1 MRQDKTKENVISK
14 EISLSIK
21 EGKWLHVVYDSLK
34 EKRNTS
40 FWCFVNDIDPEKKR
54 LFVTVFNE
62 FKGTD
67 TIDLTLAYE
76 RILDAKVL
84 SFTTGNYNENL
95 VKKINDH
102 LKEFSWLK
110 FENFN
115 NNILQYLEKC
125 CEADSDPYIK
135 DYAMVK
141 GIDASTLEKEK
152 ELELNDAQIHQ
163 LVRYVIRQDLNEW
176 ENKKSELALSR
187 LSIDDG
193 PKKYIVAYQNIFFSP
208 KDKKIKI
215 KGGLKINQSFLIEGV
230 KHSLYAY
237 TELSASEFKESL
249 INDFE
254 GTLEI
259 LRQGISSFE
268 KIDTRPDFFCLQRDF
283 QLNLAEL
290 FGKIETRWNENT
302 LNAPLKAFFGNS
314 SLSNNGHVLPN
325 IVLFD
330 DRVNVDQALLIYGAL
345 KNKVT
350 YVQGPPGTGKTQ
362 TIFNTILSAFF
373 AKKTVLISTNNN
385 RPLDGIVEKLSFSY
399 DNHKI
404 PFPFLRLGNMNKI
417 EETTLQIR
425 EAFQIEDEENDLSVN
440 ELEIL
445 RKKVLSKN
453 REAVIALTNFQKR
466 RVAEENLLFL
476 EKVEK
481 MGARSSIIK
490 KQKPLLQ
497 KQIQEIPYV
506 SEKDIIS
513 HFVSL
518 KEDKDALKYLYCSSL
533 KHLAKLHS
541 PKYDALHD
549 IVLIEDSRERA
560 MKFNSFLSCNENL
573 ELLLDVFPLI
583 FTTNISA
590 SRLGDGDVFFD
601 LLIMDEAGQADIAHS
616 LIPISRAKS
625 LLLVGDEDQLNPVIT
640 LDENTNEDLKKE
652 FQISDTYDYLANS
665 ILSTMK
671 AADKVT
677 NRVLLRNH
685 YRCGK
690 RIINFNN
697 QYFYH
702 NKLVVSPSLEEGNV
716 SFIDSDNHVRTP
728 VKNQNYEEAKNVVSY
743 CKKNDISDC
752 AIITPFVNQA
762 KLINDLL
769 IKNGVKEVKA
779 ATIHSVQGAEKNTI
793 IIATGVSSFTS
804 PRTIKWLNSHG
815 EIANV
820 AVSRAKKKLVVFGDE
835 EKLKNTKTG
844 DSVWNELI
852 RYCKSKGTVEVIPS
866 ENDSL
871 TIGKSNGSITEDEFY
886 ETIEQIVSIKKRLKV
901 VRNLPIKE
909 LFEEYPNSQ
918 MEFDSVIYERG
929 VLGGFK
935 PCFAFEF
942 DGGEHYSDAKRIESD
957 KRKMKIC
964 EEHGIK
970 LIRLPNSFSKDYEF
984 LKKLIDGYKNND
996 DENEQLTLF

>member
-1 MRQDKTKENVISK
+1 MKQDKAKENVIAR

-21 EGKWLHVVYDSLK
+21 EGKWLHVVYNSFK
-34 EKRNTS
+34 EKRNTT
-40 FWCFVNDIDPEKKR
+40 FWCFVNDIDPKQKK
-54 LFVTVFNE
+54 LFVSVFNE
-62 FKGTD
+62 YKGVD

-84 SFTTGNYNENL
+84 SFTMGKYNEEL
-95 VKKINDH
+95 VRKINEH
-102 LKEFSWLK
+102 LKDFSWLK

-135 DYAMVK
+135 NYSMVD
-141 GIDASTLEKEK
+141 GIDASILEKEK
-152 ELELNDAQIHQ
+152 ELELTDQQIHQ

-176 ENKKSELALSR
+176 ENKKSELALSH
-187 LSIDDG
+187 LSIDEG
-193 PKKYIVAYQNIFFSP
+193 PKKYIVAYQNVFFSP

-230 KHSLYAY
+230 KHSLYSY
-237 TELSASEFKESL
+237 TELNPFEFKDFL
-249 INDFE
+249 LNDFD
-254 GTLEI
+254 GMVEI
-259 LRQGISSFE
+259 LRQSISSSE
-268 KIDTRPDFFCLQRDF
+268 KINTRPDFFCLQRDF
-283 QLNLAEL
+283 QLNFAEL
-290 FGKIETRWNENT
+290 FGKIEERWNANA

-314 SLSNNGHVLPN
+314 SLSNNGHILPN

-373 AKKTVLISTNNN
+373 AKKTVLVSTNNN

-399 DNHKI
+399 ENHKI
-404 PFPFLRLGNMNKI
+404 PFPFLRLGNLAKVG
-417 EETTLQIR
+417 ETTLQIR
-425 EAFQIEDEENDLSVN
+425 AAFEIEDEENDLSLN
-440 ELEIL
+440 ELEAL

-466 RVAEENLLFL
+466 RVAKENLAFL

-481 MGARSSIIK
+481 MGARSSIIR

-549 IVLIEDSRERA
+549 IVSLEDPHERA
-560 MKFNSFLSCNENL
+560 LKFNSFLSGNENL

-590 SRLGDGDVFFD
+590 SRLGDGDFFFD

-616 LIPISRAKS
+616 LIPISRAKG
-625 LLLVGDEDQLNPVIT
+625 LLLVGDEDQLSPVIT
-640 LDENTNEDLKKE
+640 LDENTNENLKKE
-652 FQISDTYDYLANS
+652 FQISDTYDYLNNS

-690 RIINFNN
+690 KIINFNN
-697 QYFYH
+697 QYFYQ
-702 NKLVVSPSLEEGNV
+702 NKLRISPDLGDGDV
-716 SFIDSDNHVRTP
+716 SFVNSDNHVRTP
-728 VKNQNYEEAKNVVSY
+728 FKNQNYEEARNVVSY
-743 CKKNDISDC
+743 CKKNDMSDC

-762 KLINDLL
+762 KLINDMLAR
-769 IKNGVKEVKA
+769 NGLKEVKA

-804 PRTIKWLNSHG
+804 PKTIKWLNSHG

-852 RYCKSKGTVEVIPS
+852 RYCKSKGSVEVIPS
-866 ENDSL
+866 ENESL

-886 ETIEQIVSIKKRLKV
+886 ETIEQIVSIRKRLKV

-909 LFEEYPNSQ
+909 LFEECQKSQ

-929 VLGGFK
+929 ILGGFK
-935 PCFAFEF
+935 PIFAFEF
-942 DGGEHYSDAKRIESD
+942 DGGEHYSDIRRIEND

-970 LIRLPNSFSKDYEF
+970 LVRLPNSFSKDYEF

-996 DENEQLTLF
+996 DETEQLTLF

>member
-1 MRQDKTKENVISK
+1 
-14 EISLSIK
+14 
-21 EGKWLHVVYDSLK
+21 
-34 EKRNTS
+34 
-40 FWCFVNDIDPEKKR
+40 
-54 LFVTVFNE
+54 
-62 FKGTD
+62 
-67 TIDLTLAYE
+67 
-76 RILDAKVL
+76 
-84 SFTTGNYNENL
+84 
-95 VKKINDH
+95 
-102 LKEFSWLK
+102 
-110 FENFN
+110 
-115 NNILQYLEKC
+115 
-125 CEADSDPYIK
+125 
-135 DYAMVK
+135 MVK

-163 LVRYVIRQDLNEW
+163 LIRYVSRQDLNEW

-237 TELSASEFKESL
+237 TELNASEFKESL

-283 QLNLAEL
+283 QLTLVEL

-453 REAVIALTNFQKR
+453 RKAVIALTNFQKR
-466 RVAEENLLFL
+466 RVAEENLVFL

-541 PKYDALHD
+541 PKYDVLHE
-549 IVLIEDSRERA
+549 IVLIED
-560 MKFNSFLSCNENL
+560 
-573 ELLLDVFPLI
+573 
-583 FTTNISA
+583 
-590 SRLGDGDVFFD
+590 
-601 LLIMDEAGQADIAHS
+601 
-616 LIPISRAKS
+616 
-625 LLLVGDEDQLNPVIT
+625 
-640 LDENTNEDLKKE
+640 
-652 FQISDTYDYLANS
+652 
-665 ILSTMK
+665 
-671 AADKVT
+671 
-677 NRVLLRNH
+677 
-685 YRCGK
+685 
-690 RIINFNN
+690 
-697 QYFYH
+697 
-702 NKLVVSPSLEEGNV
+702 
-716 SFIDSDNHVRTP
+716 
-728 VKNQNYEEAKNVVSY
+728 
-743 CKKNDISDC
+743 
-752 AIITPFVNQA
+752 
-762 KLINDLL
+762 
-769 IKNGVKEVKA
+769 
-779 ATIHSVQGAEKNTI
+779 
-793 IIATGVSSFTS
+793 
-804 PRTIKWLNSHG
+804 PR
-815 EIANV
+815 
-820 AVSRAKKKLVVFGDE
+820 
-835 EKLKNTKTG
+835 
-844 DSVWNELI
+844 
-852 RYCKSKGTVEVIPS
+852 
-866 ENDSL
+866 
-871 TIGKSNGSITEDEFY
+871 
-886 ETIEQIVSIKKRLKV
+886 
-901 VRNLPIKE
+901 
-909 LFEEYPNSQ
+909 
-918 MEFDSVIYERG
+918 
-929 VLGGFK
+929 
-935 PCFAFEF
+935 
-942 DGGEHYSDAKRIESD
+942 
-957 KRKMKIC
+957 
-964 EEHGIK
+964 
-970 LIRLPNSFSKDYEF
+970 
-984 LKKLIDGYKNND
+984 
-996 DENEQLTLF
+996 